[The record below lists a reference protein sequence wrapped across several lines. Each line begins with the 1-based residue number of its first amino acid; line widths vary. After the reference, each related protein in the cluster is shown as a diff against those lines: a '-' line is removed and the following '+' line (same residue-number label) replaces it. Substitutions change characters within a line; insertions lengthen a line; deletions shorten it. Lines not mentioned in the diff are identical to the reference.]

1 MKQVALAIG
10 FAFLGTSACMHTSS
24 DAEIIVSPRDDAMEQ
39 FAIGQV
45 YDAHPTRAL
54 VDKVERVPSASEHTV
69 LRIEMTG
76 SPTAR
81 KIYELTIS
89 ETDDGAFQ
97 LESLDILQ

>member
-10 FAFLGTSACMHTSS
+10 FAFLGASACMHTAS
-24 DAEIIVSPRDDAMEQ
+24 DAETIVSPIDDAMEQ

-45 YDAHPTRAL
+45 YEAHPTRAL

-81 KIYELTIS
+81 KIYQLTIS
-89 ETDDGAFQ
+89 EQDDGAFQ